1 MTSRQLGIPF
11 LGGQLPGELIVDLF
25 AGGGGASHGIE
36 KAVGRSPDI
45 AINHDAAAIRM
56 HEANHPATR
65 HLCENIY
72 SVSPRAVTDGL
83 PVGLLWASPDCRH
96 FSKAKGKAPVSKA
109 VRGLAWMVLRWAA
122 LVRPRMIF
130 LENVEEFT
138 TWGPV
143 RRGRPVKKH
152 AGVTFA
158 RWLEQLAELGYV
170 VEHRLLRACDYRT
183 PTTRRRL
190 FLVARCD
197 GQPITWPEPTHGPKR
212 SKPYRAAAECI
223 DWSIPCPS
231 IFLSREG
238 ARDWKRQTGQQ
249 CKRPLSEKTLRRIA
263 AGVVRYVLDT
273 ANPFLVRCAHGS
285 RGGDDSRTRSLD
297 DPLPTIT
304 GSRDCAIVAPYLVP
318 RYGEREGQDP
328 RARRIDQPMPTIV
341 PTGNGASLVAAFL
354 AKHNG
359 KTVGQDIAT
368 EPLHTVTGRDTK
380 ALIAAHLT
388 KFRGT
393 STAADIAGPA
403 PTITGQGNHLGLVA
417 ALLVHYYGSGTQAQ
431 GLSEPM
437 HTIVSKARHGLV
449 VVTIAGDEY
458 VLVDIGMRMLEPH
471 ELALAQ
477 GFPADYILTGTKA
490 QRVKR
495 VGNSVC
501 PPVAEAII
509 TANLPAQRKAVA

>member
-1 MTSRQLGIPF
+1 MIRQRAIPGLGALLP
-11 LGGQLPGELIVDLF
+11 GATLPGELVVDLF

-36 KAVGRSPDI
+36 AAVGRSPDI

-72 SVSPRAVTDGL
+72 AVQPRQVTGGQ

-122 LVRPRMIF
+122 IARPRMIY

-158 RWLEQLAELGYV
+158 RWKQQLQDLGYV
-170 VEHRLLRACDYRT
+170 VEHRLLRACDYGA

-197 GQPITWPEPTHGPKR
+197 GEAIAWPEPTHGPGR
-212 SKPYRAAAECI
+212 AKPYRAAAECI

-231 IFLSREG
+231 IFLTHPQ
-238 ARDWKRQTGQQ
+238 ARAWKKATGQAI
-249 CKRPLSEKTLRRIA
+249 KRPLSAKTLRRIA
-263 AGVVRYVLDT
+263 AGVMRYVLDC
-273 ANPFLVRCAHGS
+273 AEPFTIQIGQRHG
-285 RGGDDSRTRSLD
+285 RGGVPLS
-297 DPLPTIT
+297 DPLGTVMPTQ
-304 GSRDCAIVAPYLVP
+304 REAIVAPYLVP
-318 RYGEREGQDP
+318 RYGERQGQDP
-328 RARRIDQPMPTIV
+328 RARSITEPMPTIV

-359 KTVGQDIAT
+359 GAIGQPLA
-368 EPLHTVTGRDTK
+368 EPLHT
-380 ALIAAHLT
+380 
-388 KFRGT
+388 
-393 STAADIAGPA
+393 IAGNINKAVVEARLRLAREGDIGEPV
-403 PTITGQGNHLGLVA
+403 PGLVA
-417 ALLVHYYGSGTQAQ
+417 ALIVHYYGSGTQAQ
-431 GLSEPM
+431 SLTEPM

-449 VVTIAGDEY
+449 TVTLAGEEY
-458 VLVDIGMRMLEPH
+458 ALVDIGMRMLEPH
-471 ELALAQ
+471 ELAAAQ
-477 GFPADYILTGTKA
+477 GFPSDYLLTGTKA

-501 PPVAEAII
+501 PPVAAALIA
-509 TANLPAQRKAVA
+509 ANAKPARRGQAA